1 MNESGKTAPSFIAAV
16 AILVLVIV
24 GYVLWGILRPTPIAR
39 SEMIVRDFTA
49 AVAGELGPLRRAL
62 REEVGRYESNPSAVD
77 SVRTTIDERAD
88 EAREAIE
95 ILASDAIDQLTM
107 LEGIGLQ
114 TQDNRLQRIK
124 KRQAEGEE
132 RIDSLVAEARDK
144 LPRKESDGSR

>member
-1 MNESGKTAPSFIAAV
+1 MNASGKTAPSFIAAV
-16 AILVLVIV
+16 ALLVLAIV

-62 REEVGRYESNPSAVD
+62 REEVARYEANPSTVD
-77 SVRTTIDERAD
+77 SVRAAIDERAD
-88 EAREAIE
+88 EAREKVE
-95 ILASDAIDQLTM
+95 MLADDAIDQLSM

-114 TQDNRLQRIK
+114 TQENRLQRIK

-132 RIDSLVAEARDK
+132 RVESLVAEARDK
-144 LPRKESDGSR
+144 VRSKE